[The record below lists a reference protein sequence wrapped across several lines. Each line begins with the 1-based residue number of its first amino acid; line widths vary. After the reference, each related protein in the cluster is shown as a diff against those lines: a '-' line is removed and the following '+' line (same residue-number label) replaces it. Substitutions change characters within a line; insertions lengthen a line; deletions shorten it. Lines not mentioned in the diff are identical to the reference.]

1 MGTDPFD
8 PNSFPPDQDSDLVP
22 DAFDTDIDGDNIPND
37 FDNAP
42 LMYNPNQ
49 EYIDGDNN
57 FVEIEVPDFFTPNG
71 DGVNDT
77 WNIEEIQRYPNNQ
90 VWIYDTSGNNVFNK
104 INYDNTWQGDNNG
117 VELPSGSYL
126 YMIDLD
132 GDGSIDYEGWMFIT
146 R

>member
-1 MGTDPFD
+1 MFLIDAWGE
-8 PNSFPPDQDSDLVP
+8 NSQ
-22 DAFDTDIDGDNIPND
+22 N
-37 FDNAP
+37 
-42 LMYNPNQ
+42 
-49 EYIDGDNN
+49 EYGYDHKKVFFGIRPEHIFLKKEHAVRVTKDHN